1 MEKYVSQR
9 MQAQRLA
16 LAAHDEAKLARR
28 EERVITLLN
37 RAVEDYAYA
46 KELFKAWLADTEA
59 WRTTKSGMRPG
70 EVAKADAA
78 WDAFVKTKSGESDV
92 LMFLRKQIEMRTIGC
107 GWTEFSTRWSSNK
120 DSKVGTVKHLR
131 ALLVDILEHE
141 TTARRCK
148 ELPEEAALPQQV
160 KRNLGVLGTVDEDAA
175 EVEKCALFSAD
186 ELDAKAEQEM
196 QRRVAA
202 GISDSVEDLNGGV
215 NGGAAPA
222 FDQQLVGKRLEVLW
236 PYTDQE
242 TGDKKLIWASGR
254 VARVADGLS
263 DKRSPHTQT
272 VLPAGMVLWA
282 WDADPEFEEQAGEK
296 WLALLPNKWNKHQ
309 VYGWRYEY
317 ELRPKRVRHRS
328 TSSAAAR
335 RARRRNAVTTTR
347 MHDA

>member
-1 MEKYVSQR
+1 MARRHRGV
-9 MQAQRLA
+9 
-16 LAAHDEAKLARR
+16 AHDEERHAAGRGRKGGRR
-28 EERVITLLN
+28 VGRLCEDEVGRVRRPHVPAQANRDAHNWLRLDGVLN
-37 RAVEDYAYA
+37 ALVVEQ
-46 KELFKAWLADTEA
+46 
-59 WRTTKSGMRPG
+59 G
-70 EVAKADAA
+70 
-78 WDAFVKTKSGESDV
+78 
-92 LMFLRKQIEMRTIGC
+92 LR
-107 GWTEFSTRWSSNK
+107 
-120 DSKVGTVKHLR
+120 KVGTVKHLR

-272 VLPAGMVLWA
+272 VLPAGMVLWV

-335 RARRRNAVTTTR
+335 RARRR
-347 MHDA
+347 